1 MTPLQLAQTH
11 CANWNSDGSCLGA
24 IIDDDLKIR
33 RCRPRPRCIVG
44 TPGQRCSYFEECIL
58 PMERSLHDAR
68 QRQEFEDAARQYRLA
83 ANVPSEEKR
92 ACPDCGRP
100 MEPRQRFCPICAD
113 SRRRET
119 NRQAKAKS
127 RVRCQQLTPKRPL
140 MENDLPGGKTVS
152 ATPTADPAKNPVNC

>member
-1 MTPLQLAQTH
+1 MTPLQLAHTH
-11 CANWNSDGSCLGA
+11 RANWNADGSCLGA
-24 IIDDDLKIR
+24 IIDDDLQIR

-58 PMERSLHDAR
+58 PMERSLHDSG
-68 QRQEFEDAARQYRLA
+68 QRQQFNDAARQYRLA
-83 ANVPSEEKR
+83 ANVSSQEKR

-119 NRQAKAKS
+119 NRQAKSRS
-127 RVRCQQLTPKRPL
+127 RVRCQQLTPKRLL
-140 MENDLPGGKTVS
+140 MESDLRGGKTVS
-152 ATPTADPAKNPVNC
+152 ATPTADPAKNAVNC